1 MEKSINGK
9 NVKIIM
15 IGPLIKIPKDIAIQK
30 KILFGKLSF
39 LKLISLQIIKLH
51 IPINKKSKPSV
62 FAWWISDIVRKEK
75 IKKNIVKNAIDS
87 FSIFLIIT
95 KIKKKLIKTPNID
108 GNLYIEILS
117 YG

>member
-1 MEKSINGK
+1 M
-9 NVKIIM
+9 
-15 IGPLIKIPKDIAIQK
+15 
-30 KILFGKLSF
+30 
-39 LKLISLQIIKLH
+39 
-51 IPINKKSKPSV
+51 
-62 FAWWISDIVRKEK
+62 EK
-75 IKKNIVKNAIDS
+75 IKKNTVKNAIDS